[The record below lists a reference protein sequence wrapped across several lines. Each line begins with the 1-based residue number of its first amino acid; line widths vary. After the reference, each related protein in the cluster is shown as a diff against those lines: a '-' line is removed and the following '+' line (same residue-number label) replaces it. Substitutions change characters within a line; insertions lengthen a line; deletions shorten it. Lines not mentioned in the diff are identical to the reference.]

1 MNSYIFLREDIL
13 LHVVFLLCFK
23 KWLKQDSARD
33 AKSAFKIYKTSLN
46 HDTNVG
52 LIEQAIDWLVFSKV
66 KQALFDW

>member
-1 MNSYIFLREDIL
+1 M
-13 LHVVFLLCFK
+13 CFK
-23 KWLKQDSARD
+23 KWIEQGSARV
-33 AKSAFKIYKTSLN
+33 AKSASKIFKTPLN